1 MGNKQP
7 FLPLGLDDLEGLQRV
22 IALYLRHCKTQGK
35 LSSER
40 EQQQHLLRNLHTRIE
55 RARLSRADPVC
66 LPLTL
71 AEWQGLKKALNGCAW
86 VVRTSVPVSPER
98 EDLLAVL
105 AQLKQQ
111 VAHIISASL
120 N

>member
-1 MGNKQP
+1 MEHEQP
-7 FLPLGLDDLEGLQRV
+7 FLPLGLGDLEGLQHV
-22 IALYLRHCKTQGK
+22 IALYLRSFKPQGK

-40 EQQQHLLRNLHTRIE
+40 EQHQQLLRDLHARIG

-71 AEWQGLKKALNGCAW
+71 AEWQGLKKALSGCAW
-86 VVRTSVPVSPER
+86 VVRTSVPVSQER
-98 EDLLAVL
+98 DDLLAVL

>member
-1 MGNKQP
+1 MNDRQP
-7 FLPLGLDDLEGLQRV
+7 FLPLGLDDLEGLQHV

-35 LSSER
+35 ISSER
-40 EQQQHLLRNLHTRIE
+40 EQHQRLLRELHTRIE

-71 AEWQGLKKALNGCAW
+71 AEWQGLKKALSGCAW
-86 VVRTSVPVSPER
+86 VVRTRVPHSAER
-98 EDLLAVL
+98 DDLLAVL
-105 AQLKQQ
+105 ERLKQE
-111 VAHIISASL
+111 VAQIISASL